1 MSKLVSLA
9 LGLLFA
15 SVVPRICLA
24 AETKPGPLVLVRI
37 NETFYQATAALVV
50 EVLTGLGHPVT
61 VVDGSHTSAYQAVKE
76 GSADLCVGFWL
87 PTGHEKAWS
96 QVKDSV
102 VELSTIYEGA
112 RFYWAVP
119 SYIPESEVSSIEDLT
134 KPSVS
139 ARMLKTIRG
148 LSLDASITSESM
160 DAIGIYDLGRA
171 GYQVI
176 PGEFGPWKAALNSA
190 IANKDWIVE
199 PLWEPYYFNRIY
211 SLRPLKDPQN
221 VFKGRNRVILAAHD
235 GVREKLP
242 QRTIDALKR
251 MRVRLEDITDMDVD
265 INVKS
270 VTPEA
275 AARNWINRHP
285 DQFKEWLGKGQ

>member
-1 MSKLVSLA
+1 MPRILSVA
-9 LGLLFA
+9 LGLLLA
-15 SVVPRICLA
+15 SSAPQISSA
-24 AETKPGPLVLVRI
+24 AEMKPGPLVLTRI

-50 EVLTGLGHPVT
+50 EVLTGMGHSVT
-61 VVDGSHTSAYQAVKE
+61 VIDGSHTSAYKAIKD
-76 GSADLCVGFWL
+76 GTADLCVGFWL

-96 QVKDSV
+96 EVKGSV

-119 SYIPESEVSSIEDLT
+119 SFVPESEVSSIEDLT

-139 ARMLKTIRG
+139 ARMIKTIRG
-148 LSLDASITSESM
+148 LSLDASITTESM
-160 DAIGIYDLGRA
+160 EAIEAYRLKSA

-176 PGEFGPWKAALNSA
+176 PGEFGPWKEALNSA
-190 IANKDWIVE
+190 IKNKAWIVE

-211 SLRPLKDPQN
+211 SLRPLKDPKN
-221 VFKGRNRVILAAHD
+221 VFKGSNRVILAAHN

-242 QRTIDALKR
+242 KQTLDALRR

-265 INVKS
+265 INLNS
-270 VTPEA
+270 VTAEV
-275 AARNWINRHP
+275 AARNWINKHP
-285 DQFKEWLGKGQ
+285 DQFKEWLGN